1 MKRII
6 LSAILATALLAPA
19 IATAQQSSQPERS
32 NRAGEVRG
40 KERADQVRNMNS
52 DKRDAKGVSK
62 DTKEKA
68 KEKKGAAK

>member
-19 IATAQQSSQPERS
+19 IATAQQPSQPERA

-52 DKRDAKGVSK
+52 DKRDAKGASK
-62 DTKEKA
+62 DA